1 MIQSSGVTRP
11 RQRSSDA
18 SEAVPADRDTI
29 ERGLPVIDLS
39 TERRRRLTH
48 RALPAI
54 GGLAAIALA
63 AGALVGSLAGSADE
77 RAAGDFAEAWER
89 GDERAMYALLS
100 DSARSTYPFER
111 FRRAYRRAADTATLV
126 AVAAGDPDGA
136 RNGSI
141 AVPMTLRT
149 RVFGRLRGELLVPVA
164 EERVEWQPRLVFP
177 ELREGERLRRESVP
191 PKRATLLSR
200 NGRVLAEGP
209 AEARSS
215 PLVGIA
221 DTIAGSMEPEETR
234 EEREALYARGFPRS
248 WPVGQSG
255 LEEAFE
261 ERLAGKPGG
270 ELLAGRRVR
279 ARARP
284 RPSPPVRTTIDPRL
298 QEAAVVAL
306 AGRFGGIAAL
316 DPLDGDIL
324 ALAGIAFSGPQPPG
338 STFKIIT
345 TTAALEA
352 GLVKTTDEF
361 PVETAA
367 TIDGVELENAN
378 GEACGGSFRDSF
390 AHSCNSVFA
399 PLGVEVGAE
408 RLVDAAE
415 RYGWNAEPSIPGEVA
430 STLPPAAEIRTPL
443 EVGSTAIGQGKVLA
457 TPLRLASTAQVIA
470 AEGVRYEPTLDAEER
485 VEGVRVTTPRV
496 ARTIGSLMLDVVS
509 YGTGSAAAITGV
521 EVAGKTGTAELEDT
535 RGPNAEEAATGE
547 SNTDAWFA
555 AYAPAGRPRIAVGV
569 MFVRAGAGGTTAAP
583 AARVVLEEGL
593 KRRR

>member
-1 MIQSSGVTRP
+1 
-11 RQRSSDA
+11 
-18 SEAVPADRDTI
+18 
-29 ERGLPVIDLS
+29 VIDLS
-39 TERRRRLTH
+39 SERRRRLTH

-54 GGLAAIALA
+54 GGLAALALA
-63 AGALVGSLAGSADE
+63 AGAIVGSFAASADE

-89 GDERAMYALLS
+89 SDERAMYALLS
-100 DSARSTYPFER
+100 GPARSTYPFER

-126 AVAAGDPDGA
+126 AIAAGDPDGT
-136 RNGSI
+136 RDGSI
-141 AVPMTLRT
+141 VVPMTLRT
-149 RVFGRLRGELLVPVA
+149 RVFGRQRGELLVPV
-164 EERVEWQPRLVFP
+164 EDERIEWEPRLVFP

-191 PKRATLLSR
+191 PERATLLSR

-209 AEARSS
+209 ADARSS

-221 DTIAGSMEPEETR
+221 DSIAGSMEPEETR
-234 EEREALYARGFPRS
+234 AEREALYARGFPRD

-255 LEEAFE
+255 LEQAFE
-261 ERLAGKPGG
+261 DRLAGRPGG
-270 ELLAGRRVR
+270 ELLAGRRPL

-284 RPSPPVRTTIDPRL
+284 REAPAVRTTIDPRI
-298 QEAAVVAL
+298 QEAAVIAL

-316 DPLDGDIL
+316 DPLVGDIL
-324 ALAGIAFSGPQPPG
+324 ALAGIAFSAPQPPG
-338 STFKIIT
+338 STFKIVT

-352 GLVKTTDEF
+352 GIVKPTDEF
-361 PVETAA
+361 PVETSA
-367 TIDGVELENAN
+367 TIDGVQLENAN
-378 GEACGGSFRDSF
+378 GESCGGSFRNSF

-399 PLGVEVGAE
+399 PLGVQIGAE

-415 RYGWNAEPSIPGEVA
+415 RFGWNAKPSIPGEVA

-457 TPLRLASTAQVIA
+457 TPLRLASAAQVIA
-470 AEGVRYEPTLDAEER
+470 AHGVRYEPTLDADER

-496 ARTIGSLMLDVVS
+496 ARTIRSLMVDVVA
-509 YGTGSAAAITGV
+509 YGTGTAAAVTGV
-521 EVAGKTGTAELEDT
+521 KVAGKTGTAELEDT
-535 RGPNAEEAATGE
+535 RGPNADTTAQDE

-555 AYAPAGRPRIAVGV
+555 AFAPATRPRIAVGA
-569 MFVRAGAGGTTAAP
+569 MFVRAGAGGATAAP